1 MRFLC
6 TFDKKIEY
14 FLKKLFIFIKKRD
27 IINTTKVVPLIF
39 PQRGDPMK
47 MNFTARQMRLFDAT
61 KEMAIKKLSKLD
73 KYFDDKAEMDITFSM
88 PRNLEKVEITI
99 YSNGIMFRAEEAAET
114 FATAIDCAIEALER
128 QIRKNKTRLQ
138 KKLKDEGL
146 QSNYEEYP
154 DIEEESY
161 EDIKV
166 KTFPFKPMSVE
177 EAILQLNLIGHDFF
191 VFKDQDTNET
201 CVVYKRKAGG
211 YGLIVP
217 EL

>member
-1 MRFLC
+1 ML
-6 TFDKKIEY
+6 
-14 FLKKLFIFIKKRD
+14 
-27 IINTTKVVPLIF
+27 TKVVPLIF
-39 PQRGDPMK
+39 PQRGDFMK

-61 KEMAIKKLSKLD
+61 REMAEKKLSKLN
-73 KYFDDKAEMDITFSM
+73 KYFDDNAEMDITFSM
-88 PRNLEKVEITI
+88 PKNLEKVEITI
-99 YSNGIMFRAEEAAET
+99 YSNGIMFRAEEAAQT
-114 FATAIDCAIEALER
+114 FAIAIDSAIDALER

-146 QSNYEEYP
+146 QSNYEEFP

-161 EDIKV
+161 EDVKV

-191 VFKDQDTNET
+191 VFKDAQTNET